1 MMPPEK
7 KAVYVLFAKTNSAHR
22 TKISKFVLDSG
33 SIPSYPAIV
42 SDFYSEI
49 PSPAAGTERDRRD
62 SIIRRADEV
71 WVFGEI
77 STELDDE
84 VRLAKR
90 LGKPVKYFD
99 GAPNNIAEIQESKVR
114 FDKKVKDH

>member
-1 MMPPEK
+1 MMPAAK
-7 KAVYVLFAKTNSAHR
+7 KSVYILFAKTNSAHR

-42 SDFYSEI
+42 TDFYSQV
-49 PSPAAGTERDRRD
+49 PSPAEGTERDRRD

-77 STELDDE
+77 SSDVDNE

-90 LGKPVKYFD
+90 LGKPLKYFD
-99 GAPNNIAEIQESKVR
+99 GMPNSIAEIQESKLR
-114 FDKKVKDH
+114 YDKKVKGH